1 MRESFPPCRDR
12 ATPWITE
19 GASAEPAVLVSPPP
33 PVYAS
38 AMSDDA
44 PSFVRGIFAGA
55 IHDDLLFPFPASLA
69 ERDPDEA
76 RTVRRL
82 LADLARMRDAGVIDA
97 ARFDEEET
105 VPEETILALAAGG
118 WMGLSIPRE
127 YGGLGLS
134 AAAYAHVFGAISSM
148 DAALGVLLGVHCGLG
163 SKAIVLFGTA
173 EQKARYLPM
182 LARGHTLAAYALTE
196 PETGSDAQNVV
207 TQAQPNDDGSWT
219 LTGRKHWIGNGHR
232 AGVIATFAQ
241 APVERG
247 GTTVLRPTAFII
259 RPDMPGFRV
268 TGTVRKLGI
277 RGSTQA
283 ELVYDG
289 LRVPADH
296 VLGTVGKGFGVA
308 VKVLNGGRMTLAAG
322 CTAGTKSLLAQ
333 MVEFAE
339 HRVQFGRPIAD
350 FEITQR
356 KLARTASD
364 VYAADAM
371 LGELARLAEQPDGEY
386 ALEAACCKVFA
397 SEMLWRAADEMVQ
410 VAGGRGYV
418 KPYPYERQLR
428 DARINR
434 IFEGTNEI
442 LRLFISLNGI
452 QGPAA
457 QLKELGVALR
467 RPLRNL
473 GLISGFAASRLAS
486 RLGATPTLDVELHER
501 LAAHARHF
509 EKHVAELKDAAE
521 RLIRAYRKEI
531 VERQQELER
540 LSDMAIELFATA
552 CVLARTQQL
561 LLARGEDGCSRELG
575 LCDLFIV
582 EAGRR
587 FRASRVALQ
596 SPQDEVRRRVAA
608 GIRDAGGYGVVDAML
623 PELQSD
629 GRTVR
634 RSDGPLSTEPLAPG
648 DQQRPQ
654 AASGS
659 DRQTVRPR
667 SD

>member
-1 MRESFPPCRDR
+1 
-12 ATPWITE
+12 
-19 GASAEPAVLVSPPP
+19 VLVSPRPAL
-33 PVYAS
+33 YAS
-38 AMSDDA
+38 KMSDDA

-55 IHDDLLFPFPASLA
+55 IHDDLLFPFPGSLQA
-69 ERDPDEA
+69 RDPDEA

-82 LADLARMRDAGVIDA
+82 LADLERLRASGVIDP

-105 VPEETILALAAGG
+105 VPEETIRALADGG

-127 YGGLGLS
+127 FGGVGLS
-134 AAAYAHVFGAISSM
+134 AAAYAHVFGAISSV
-148 DAALGVLLGVHCGLG
+148 DASLGVLLGVHCGLG
-163 SKAIVLFGTA
+163 SKAIVLFGSA

-182 LARGHTLAAYALTE
+182 LARGETLAAYALTE
-196 PETGSDAQNVV
+196 PETGSDAQNIV

-241 APVERG
+241 APVKRG
-247 GTTVLRPTAFII
+247 GRTVLRPTAFII
-259 RPDMPGFRV
+259 RPDMPGFSIA
-268 TGTVRKLGI
+268 GTVRKLGI

-308 VKVLNGGRMTLAAG
+308 VKVLNGGRLTLAAG

-333 MVEFAE
+333 MVTFAE
-339 HRVQFGRPIAD
+339 GRVQFGRPIAD

-371 LGELARLAEQPDGEY
+371 LGELTRLAEHPDGEY

-473 GLISGFAASRLAS
+473 GLISGFAASRLIS
-486 RLGATPTLDVELHER
+486 RLGGTPTLDAELHAR
-501 LAAHARHF
+501 LATHARHF

-521 RLIRAYRKEI
+521 QLIRAYRKEI

-552 CVLARTQQL
+552 CVLARTEAL
-561 LLARGEDGCSRELG
+561 LLVRGEEGCARELA
-575 LCDLFIV
+575 LTDLFVV

-596 SPQDEVRRRVAA
+596 SAQDETRRTVAA
-608 GIRDAGGYGVVDAML
+608 NVREAGGYGVEDAILPALPAL
-623 PELQSD
+623 PEEPTGGDAGSLAQPL
-629 GRTVR
+629 VR
-634 RSDGPLSTEPLAPG
+634 SSAQPLPDHS
-648 DQQRPQ
+648 
-654 AASGS
+654 
-659 DRQTVRPR
+659 
-667 SD
+667 

>member
-1 MRESFPPCRDR
+1 
-12 ATPWITE
+12 
-19 GASAEPAVLVSPPP
+19 
-33 PVYAS
+33 
-38 AMSDDA
+38 MSDDA
-44 PSFVRGIFAGA
+44 PSFVRGVFAGA
-55 IHDDLLFPFPASLA
+55 IHDSLLFPFPDSLDA
-69 ERDPDEA
+69 RDPDEA

-82 LADLARMRDAGVIDA
+82 VADLDRMRASGVIDP
-97 ARFDEEET
+97 ARFDEEEC
-105 VPEETILALAAGG
+105 VPDETIRALADGG

-134 AAAYAHVFGAISSM
+134 AAAYAHVFGAISSV
-148 DAALGVLLGVHCGLG
+148 DASLGVLLGVHCGLG
-163 SKAIVLFGTA
+163 SKAIVLFGSSA
-173 EQKARYLPM
+173 QKSRYLPM
-182 LARGHTLAAYALTE
+182 LARGETLAAYALTE
-196 PETGSDAQNVV
+196 PETGSDAQNIV

-241 APVERG
+241 APVVRSG
-247 GTTVLRPTAFII
+247 RTVLRPTAFII

-268 TGTVRKLGI
+268 AGTVRKLGI

-296 VLGTVGKGFGVA
+296 VLGVVGKGFGVA
-308 VKVLNGGRMTLAAG
+308 VKVLNGGRLTLAAG

-339 HRVQFGRPIAD
+339 SRVQFGRPIAD

-364 VYAADAM
+364 LYAADAM
-371 LGELARLAEQPDGEY
+371 LGELTRLAEHPDGEY

-452 QGPAA
+452 QAPAA
-457 QLKELGVALR
+457 QLTELGIALR

-473 GLISGFAASRLAS
+473 GLISGFAASRVAS
-486 RLGATPTLDVELHER
+486 RLGATPTLDVELHAR
-501 LAAHARHF
+501 LAGHARHF
-509 EKHVAELKDAAE
+509 EKHVAEMKDAAE
-521 RLIRAYRKEI
+521 RVIRAYRKEI

-552 CVLARTQQL
+552 CVLARTQQF
-561 LLARGEDGCSRELG
+561 LLARGEEGCTRELA
-575 LCDLFIV
+575 LCDLFVV

-587 FRASRVALQ
+587 FRSNRLNLQ
-596 SPQDEVRRRVAA
+596 SAQDETRRQVASA
-608 GIRDAGGYGVVDAML
+608 VRDAHGYGVEDAIM
-623 PELQSD
+623 ED
-629 GRTVR
+629 AIME
-634 RSDGPLSTEPLAPG
+634 DA
-648 DQQRPQ
+648 
-654 AASGS
+654 
-659 DRQTVRPR
+659 
-667 SD
+667 

>member
-1 MRESFPPCRDR
+1 
-12 ATPWITE
+12 
-19 GASAEPAVLVSPPP
+19 
-33 PVYAS
+33 
-38 AMSDDA
+38 MSDDA

-55 IHDDLLFPFPASLA
+55 IHDDLLFPYPASLA
-69 ERDPDEA
+69 ERDPEET

-82 LADLARMRDAGVIDA
+82 LAELTRLHANGLIDP

-105 VPEETILALAAGG
+105 IPEETIRALAEGG
-118 WMGLSIPRE
+118 WLGLSIPRE

-148 DAALGVLLGVHCGLG
+148 DASLGVLLGVHCGLG
-163 SKAIVLFGTA
+163 CKAIVLFGSD

-182 LARGHTLAAYALTE
+182 LARGETLAAYALTE
-196 PETGSDAQNVV
+196 PETGSDAQNIV

-241 APVERG
+241 TPIVRAG
-247 GTTVLRPTAFII
+247 KTVLRPTAFII
-259 RPDMPGFRV
+259 RPDMPGFKV
-268 TGTVRKLGI
+268 AGTVRKLGI

-283 ELVYDG
+283 ELIYDN
-289 LRVPADH
+289 LRVPGDH

-308 VKVLNGGRMTLAAG
+308 VKVLNGGRLTLAAG
-322 CTAGTKSLLAQ
+322 CTAGTKALLAE

-339 HRVQFGRPIAD
+339 SRVQFGRPIAD

-364 VYAADAM
+364 LYAADAM
-371 LGELARLAEQPDGEY
+371 LGELTRLAERPYGEY

-410 VAGGRGYV
+410 IAGGRGYV

-467 RPLRNL
+467 QPLKNL

-486 RLGATPTLDVELHER
+486 RLGATPTLDVALHER
-501 LAAHARHF
+501 LRAHARHF
-509 EKHVAELKDAAE
+509 EKHVAEMKGAAE
-521 RLIRAYRKEI
+521 RIVRAYRTEV

-540 LSDMAIELFATA
+540 LSDMVIELFATA
-552 CVLARTQQL
+552 CVLARTQRFL
-561 LLARGEDGCSRELG
+561 AARGDARCARELA
-575 LCDLFIV
+575 LCDLFVV

-587 FRASRVALQ
+587 FRASRLRLESALDETRRTVA
-596 SPQDEVRRRVAA
+596 EGV
-608 GIRDAGGYGVVDAML
+608 RDAGGYGVEDAIL
-623 PELQSD
+623 PEERIPGYPDARVS
-629 GRTVR
+629 GRADS
-634 RSDGPLSTEPLAPG
+634 RSAG
-648 DQQRPQ
+648 
-654 AASGS
+654 
-659 DRQTVRPR
+659 
-667 SD
+667 

>member
-1 MRESFPPCRDR
+1 
-12 ATPWITE
+12 
-19 GASAEPAVLVSPPP
+19 
-33 PVYAS
+33 
-38 AMSDDA
+38 MSDDA

-55 IHDDLLFPFPASLA
+55 IHDDLLLPFPASLEA
-69 ERDPDEA
+69 RDPDEA

-82 LADLARMRDAGVIDA
+82 LADLERLRDSGLIDP

-105 VPEETILALAAGG
+105 VPEATIRALAEGG

-134 AAAYAHVFGAISSM
+134 AAAYAHVFGAISST
-148 DAALGVLLGVHCGLG
+148 DASIAVLLGVHCGLG
-163 SKAIVLFGTA
+163 SKAIVLFGTPA
-173 EQKARYLPM
+173 QKARYLPM
-182 LARGHTLAAYALTE
+182 LARGETLAAYALTE
-196 PETGSDAQNVV
+196 PETGSDAQNIV
-207 TQAQPNDDGSWT
+207 TQAQPNADGSWT
-219 LTGRKHWIGNGHR
+219 LTGRKQWIGNGHR

-241 APVERG
+241 APVQRG
-247 GTTVLRPTAFII
+247 GKTVLRPTAFII

-268 TGTVRKLGI
+268 AGTVRKLGI

-283 ELVYDG
+283 ELVYDN
-289 LRVPADH
+289 LQVPADH

-308 VKVLNGGRMTLAAG
+308 VKVLNGGRLTLAAG

-333 MVEFAE
+333 MVGFAE
-339 HRVQFGRPIAD
+339 TRVQFGRPIAD

-364 VYAADAM
+364 LYAADAM
-371 LGELARLAEQPDGEY
+371 LGELTRLAEHPDGEY

-442 LRLFISLNGI
+442 LRLFIALNGI

-457 QLKELGVALR
+457 QLKELGIALR

-501 LAAHARHF
+501 LQPHARHF
-509 EKHVAELKDAAE
+509 EKHVAEMKDAAE
-521 RLIRAYRKEI
+521 RAIRAHRAEI

-552 CVLARTQQL
+552 CVLARTQAL
-561 LLARGEDGCSRELG
+561 LLARGVDGCARELE

-587 FRASRVALQ
+587 FRSVRLTIQ
-596 SPQDEVRRRVAA
+596 SAQDETRRAVAKQV
-608 GIRDAGGYGVVDAML
+608 RDAAGYGVEDALL
-623 PELQSD
+623 PEERHEDAVARRSGGSTSSP
-629 GRTVR
+629 GRT
-634 RSDGPLSTEPLAPG
+634 PSTP
-648 DQQRPQ
+648 
-654 AASGS
+654 AAVPPSRLTATPKG
-659 DRQTVRPR
+659 
-667 SD
+667 